1 MKNRVTE
8 LLKIEYPILMGG
20 MAWAGTAK
28 LAAAVSNAGGLG
40 VIGSGAMNASQLLE
54 AIHTLR
60 ELTDKPFGVNIMLA
74 SPYVDE
80 LVQVVLRE
88 NVPVVTFGAGNPAKY
103 IPLLK
108 EKGITVMPVVAS
120 DSLARLLERSG
131 ADAVIAEG
139 MESGGHIGEVST
151 LVLVDKVV
159 RSVRIPVIAAGG
171 IADGRQMAAM
181 FALGAEG
188 IQMGTRFLATV
199 ESQIHQN
206 YKNKILSASIRD
218 TVITGAALGHPA
230 RVLKSPFANHIRQL
244 EAKSPLEAEQI
255 LVGSLRRAVLDG
267 DLESGS
273 FMAGQSA
280 GLVEEI
286 LPVDEV
292 ISKIV
297 QEFFQTIERLCKEVP
312 R

>member
-1 MKNRVTE
+1 
-8 LLKIEYPILMGG
+8 MGG
-20 MAWAGTAK
+20 MAWAGTPK

-40 VIGSGAMNASQLLE
+40 VIGSGAMNANQLQE
-54 AIHTLR
+54 AIQTLR

-88 NVPVVTFGAGNPAKY
+88 SVPAVTFGAGNPAKY

-108 EKGITVMPVVAS
+108 EKGIVVMPVIAS

-131 ADAVIAEG
+131 ADVVIAEG

-159 RSVRIPVIAAGG
+159 RSVTIPVIAAGG

-206 YKNKILSASIRD
+206 YKNKILNASIRD

-244 EAKSPLEAEQI
+244 EVQSPLEAEQI
-255 LVGSLRRAVLDG
+255 LVGSLRRAVSDG

-286 LPVDEV
+286 LPVGEV
-292 ISKIV
+292 IFKIV
-297 QEFFQTIERLCKEVP
+297 QEFFQTVERLCKEVL